1 MAKRKFQP
9 APALML
15 RVEKAFAEFGY
26 RDLTMRALAKACD
39 FSARALYFYFSNKE
53 EAFRAAIRFR
63 NDLALTT
70 GFAAG
75 RTHWARGG
83 GALDILAD
91 IINVRYGDT
100 RRIANASPHLVEL
113 NAEVFTR
120 CNDIVTEVA
129 LAFEADLAELI
140 VELQHAG
147 LLRLGA
153 GTTAKA
159 VAEAF
164 ANGARGVNQR
174 LPPVAP
180 KDLARRYREMCGFIL
195 YGCVET
201 PATRKGKTHKDQTRK
216 GNRRKESAK
225 AKRGRA

>member
-1 MAKRKFQP
+1 MAKKKFQP

-15 RVEKAFAEFGY
+15 LVEKAFGEFGY

-53 EAFRAAIRFR
+53 EAFRAAVRFR

-75 RTHWARGG
+75 RTRWARGG
-83 GALDILAD
+83 GALNILAD
-91 IINVRYGDT
+91 IINIRYGDT

-129 LAFEADLAELI
+129 LAFEADLARLI
-140 VELQHAG
+140 TELQGAG
-147 LLRLGA
+147 FLQLGA
-153 GTTAKA
+153 GITAKQ
-159 VAEAF
+159 VAEAL

-174 LPPVAP
+174 LPSVAP
-180 KDLARRYREMCGFIL
+180 KDLARRYRGMCRFIL
-195 YGCVET
+195 YGCAEFPV
-201 PATRKGKTHKDQTRK
+201 TRKGKTRK
-216 GNRRKESAK
+216 GNTRKASGK